1 MPKKTIEV
9 NDVLPTC
16 VEDAIEAVKQL
27 LVTYLATNDC
37 DELPCLHN
45 DLDYSGDV
53 HSVIDGEV
61 PIYTADIE
69 AAWFLHG
76 RDLEEAYETTGIGT
90 NPRENNGM
98 AAIYCYI
105 EQKVCE
111 WYHDHAEEVFEES
124 KSSNPKEG
132 DE

>member
-1 MPKKTIEV
+1 MPKITIEID
-9 NDVLPTC
+9 DVLPDH
-16 VEDAIEAVKQL
+16 VESAIDEVRNL
-27 LVTYLATNDC
+27 LVDFLVENRP

-53 HSVIDGEV
+53 HEIIDSAV
-61 PIYTADIE
+61 PFRTSEID

-76 RDLEEAYETTGIGT
+76 RELEEAYETAGIGS
-90 NPRENNGM
+90 NPRENSGM

-111 WYHDHAEEVFEES
+111 WYSENAEEIF
-124 KSSNPKEG
+124 NHNHKEG
-132 DE
+132 EE